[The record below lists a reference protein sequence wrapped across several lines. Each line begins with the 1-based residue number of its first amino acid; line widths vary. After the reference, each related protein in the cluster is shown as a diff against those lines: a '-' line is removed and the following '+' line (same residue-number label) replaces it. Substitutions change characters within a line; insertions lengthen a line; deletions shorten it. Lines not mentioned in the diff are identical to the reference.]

1 MKKVA
6 SNKLA
11 EKLLLRLSPWGRL
24 RAPHFRHPWRAQAA
38 RLVPRPV
45 ASLLLVTCCLLL
57 VSCGFHLRGTSSVAL
72 PPELSTLRVT
82 MGGKG
87 YPPLLVEVRNALLVQ
102 GDVRLT
108 DDVSASVP
116 VLQLLSETSESQVL
130 AIDSSGRIS
139 AYLLNYR
146 VTYSLIGADKKSLL
160 QNQSVKLQ
168 REYGFDRLNVLA
180 SEKQSEFLQ
189 SEMRRDVAQQI
200 LRRLA
205 RFSFANADGSNA
217 N

>member
-1 MKKVA
+1 MNSKRKGKRA
-6 SNKLA
+6 KGKGTDA
-11 EKLLLRLSPWGRL
+11 L
-24 RAPHFRHPWRAQAA
+24 RAAA
-38 RLVPRPV
+38 YFSLF
-45 ASLLLVTCCLLL
+45 SLLFSLT
-57 VSCGFHLRGTSSVAL
+57 SCGFHLRGTSSVAL

-82 MGGKG
+82 MGGAG
-87 YPPLLVEVRNALLVQ
+87 YPPLLVEVRNALLAL
-102 GDVRLT
+102 GNVRLT

-116 VLQLLSETSESQVL
+116 VLQLHSESSVSQVL

-146 VTYSLIGADKKSLL
+146 VDYSLISADKKPLL

-168 REYGFDRLNVLA
+168 REYDFDRLNVLA

-189 SEMRRDVAQQI
+189 GEMRRDVAQQI

-205 RFSFANADGSNA
+205 RFSPANAVGSNA
-217 N
+217 D

>member
-1 MKKVA
+1 MNSERKGQRAKGKGA
-6 SNKLA
+6 DA
-11 EKLLLRLSPWGRL
+11 L
-24 RAPHFRHPWRAQAA
+24 RAAA
-38 RLVPRPV
+38 YF
-45 ASLLLVTCCLLL
+45 SLFSFLFSLM
-57 VSCGFHLRGTSSVAL
+57 SCGFHLRGTSSVAL

-82 MGGKG
+82 MGGAG
-87 YPPLLVEVRNALLVQ
+87 YPPLLVEVRNALLAL
-102 GDVRLT
+102 GNVRLT

-116 VLQLLSETSESQVL
+116 VLQLHSESSVSQVL

-146 VTYSLIGADKKSLL
+146 VDYSLVSADKKPLL

-168 REYGFDRLNVLA
+168 REYDFDRLNVLA

-189 SEMRRDVAQQI
+189 GEMRRDVAQQI

-205 RFSFANADGSNA
+205 RFSPANAVDSNA
-217 N
+217 D

>member
-1 MKKVA
+1 MNSESKGQRDMSKG
-6 SNKLA
+6 KLA
-11 EKLLLRLSPWGRL
+11 L
-24 RAPHFRHPWRAQAA
+24 RAATYFSIFSF
-38 RLVPRPV
+38 LFV
-45 ASLLLVTCCLLL
+45 LT
-57 VSCGFHLRGTSSVAL
+57 SCGFHLRGTSSFAL
-72 PPELSTLRVT
+72 PPELSSLRVT
-82 MGGKG
+82 MGGAG
-87 YPPLLVEVRNALLVQ
+87 FPPLLVEVRNALLAL

-108 DDVSASVP
+108 DDVSANVP

-146 VTYSLIGADKKSLL
+146 VNYSLIGADKKPLL
-160 QNQSVKLQ
+160 QGQSIKLQ

-189 SEMRRDVAQQI
+189 NEMRRDAAQQI

-205 RFSFANADGSNA
+205 SFNSANAVGSNA
-217 N
+217 D

>member
-82 MGGKG
+82 MGGAG

>member
-1 MKKVA
+1 MQITLNREARTATAITRGILVLSLVA
-6 SNKLA
+6 
-11 EKLLLRLSPWGRL
+11 LLSG
-24 RAPHFRHPWRAQAA
+24 
-38 RLVPRPV
+38 
-45 ASLLLVTCCLLL
+45 
-57 VSCGFHLRGTSSVAL
+57 CGFHRRGTSSVAM

-82 MGGKG
+82 MGGAG
-87 YPPLLVEVRNALLVQ
+87 YPPLLVEVRNALLAL

-116 VLQLLSETSESQVL
+116 VLQLHSESSTSQVL

-139 AYLLNYR
+139 AYLLSYR
-146 VTYSLIGADKKSLL
+146 VDYSLTGADKKPLL
-160 QNQSVKLQ
+160 PKQSVKLQ

-189 SEMRRDVAQQI
+189 NEMRRDVAQQI

-205 RFSFANADGSNA
+205 RVSSANAVGSHA
-217 N
+217 D

>member
-1 MKKVA
+1 MNSERKGQRAKGKGA
-6 SNKLA
+6 GA
-11 EKLLLRLSPWGRL
+11 L
-24 RAPHFRHPWRAQAA
+24 RAAA
-38 RLVPRPV
+38 YFSLF
-45 ASLLLVTCCLLL
+45 SLLFSL

-82 MGGKG
+82 MGGAG
-87 YPPLLVEVRNALLVQ
+87 YPPLLVEVRNALLAL
-102 GDVRLT
+102 GNVRLT

-116 VLQLLSETSESQVL
+116 VLQLHSESSVSQVL

-146 VTYSLIGADKKSLL
+146 VDYSLVSADKKPLL

-168 REYGFDRLNVLA
+168 REYDFDRLNVLA

-189 SEMRRDVAQQI
+189 GEMRRDVAQQI

-205 RFSFANADGSNA
+205 RFSPANAVGSNA
-217 N
+217 D

>member
-1 MKKVA
+1 MKKEA

-11 EKLLLRLSPWGRL
+11 EKLPLRLSPWGRL

-82 MGGKG
+82 MGGAG

>member
-6 SNKLA
+6 SNKL
-11 EKLLLRLSPWGRL
+11 
-24 RAPHFRHPWRAQAA
+24 QTA

-45 ASLLLVTCCLLL
+45 ASLLLATCCLLL
-57 VSCGFHLRGTSSVAL
+57 MSCGFHLRGTSSVAL

-82 MGGKG
+82 MGGAG
-87 YPPLLVEVRNALLVQ
+87 YPPLLVEVRNALLAL
-102 GDVRLT
+102 GNVRLT

-116 VLQLLSETSESQVL
+116 VLQLNSESSTSQVL

-139 AYLLNYR
+139 AYLLNFR
-146 VTYSLIGADKKSLL
+146 VDYSLIGADKKPLL

-180 SEKQSEFLQ
+180 SEKQNEFLQ

-205 RFSFANADGSNA
+205 RYSSANAVGSNA
-217 N
+217 E

>member
-1 MKKVA
+1 MKKEA

-82 MGGKG
+82 MGGAG